1 MKRETK
7 QDKLSKYKLSKNYPS
22 YNDSNLC
29 NQQSDFNDIETQL
42 ELEEELQIS
51 QEHFKSIFY
60 QSPMATAIITIDY
73 KFKTVN
79 DQFCKLTGY
88 SPEELRSLSILD
100 IVHPE
105 DIKINQGK
113 VQSLLDGEINQHR
126 TEKRYIRKD
135 GKIVW
140 INLSLSLVR
149 DEEGHPINFIS
160 MIEDIT
166 ERRQAQKEMEVSL
179 EEKKILIR
187 EIHQRLNNNLQ
198 LLSKLFEIQFSD
210 WEDEYSV
217 KPSKTNQNRVNAI
230 ALIHEKLF
238 QSEDFAIID
247 LKEYILSLITH
258 LTKSYHVDRELIKF
272 EVITENS
279 ILDVDSAIPAC
290 LIINELVTNSII
302 HAFPPKTAGKIKIIL
317 KSENEHYVLIVTD
330 NGSGFLKE
338 QENLNKRKNGLNLVE
353 ILVRQLKGKIESDKS
368 QGTKFII
375 EFAGSKY

>member
-22 YNDSNLC
+22 NNDSNLC
-29 NQQSDFNDIETQL
+29 NNQSDSNDIETQL
-42 ELEEELQIS
+42 ELEEELQLS

-60 QSPMATAIITIDY
+60 QSPMATAIITMDH

-210 WEDEYSV
+210 WEDEYNV

-258 LTKSYHVDRELIKF
+258 LTQSYHVDRELIKF

-302 HAFPPKTAGKIKIIL
+302 HAFPPKTAGKIEIIL

-353 ILVRQLKGKIESDKS
+353 ILVQSMRWYRGIWQ
-368 QGTKFII
+368 
-375 EFAGSKY
+375 

>member
-22 YNDSNLC
+22 NNDSNLC
-29 NQQSDFNDIETQL
+29 NNQSDFNDIETQL
-42 ELEEELQIS
+42 ELEEELQLS

-60 QSPMATAIITIDY
+60 QSPMATAIITMDH

-210 WEDEYSV
+210 WEDEYNV

-258 LTKSYHVDRELIKF
+258 LTQSYQVDRELIKF

-302 HAFPPKTAGKIKIIL
+302 HAFPPKTAGKIEIIL

-338 QENLNKRKNGLNLVE
+338 QKNLNKRKNGLNLVE

-375 EFAGSKY
+375 EFAGSEY